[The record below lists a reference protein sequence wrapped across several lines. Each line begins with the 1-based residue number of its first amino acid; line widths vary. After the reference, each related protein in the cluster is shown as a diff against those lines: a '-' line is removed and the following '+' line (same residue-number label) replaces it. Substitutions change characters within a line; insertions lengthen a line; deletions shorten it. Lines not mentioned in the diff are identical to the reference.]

1 MSVATEGVE
10 EMLFEGARETR
21 FSSKVTQICAKINEL
36 LEQVQKDDVVEINL
50 PDELDLQVFFD
61 QDPDRRNVFNRVN
74 HCKRYWD
81 FIEYIGIAVPGTTR
95 RNPNPTQASTAVV
108 LQNNRPNR
116 PPYGIYWDLA
126 GNPPVYFTYTWNNHL
141 LLACGWA
148 IDFNIVLNAIP

>member
-10 EMLFEGARETR
+10 EMLFEGARGTR
-21 FSSKVTQICAKINEL
+21 FSSKVT
-36 LEQVQKDDVVEINL
+36 
-50 PDELDLQVFFD
+50 QVFFD

-81 FIEYIGIAVPGTTR
+81 FIEYIKIAVPGTTR
-95 RNPNPTQASTAVV
+95 RNPNPAQASTAVV

-116 PPYGIYWDLA
+116 PPYGIYWDVA

>member
-10 EMLFEGARETR
+10 EMLFEGARGTR
-21 FSSKVTQICAKINEL
+21 FSSKVTQEN
-36 LEQVQKDDVVEINL
+36 VNGF
-50 PDELDLQVFFD
+50 DLSD
-61 QDPDRRNVFNRVN
+61 LNSCRVN

-81 FIEYIGIAVPGTTR
+81 FIEYIKIAVPGTTR
-95 RNPNPTQASTAVV
+95 RNPNPAQASTAVV

-116 PPYGIYWDLA
+116 PPYGIYWDVA